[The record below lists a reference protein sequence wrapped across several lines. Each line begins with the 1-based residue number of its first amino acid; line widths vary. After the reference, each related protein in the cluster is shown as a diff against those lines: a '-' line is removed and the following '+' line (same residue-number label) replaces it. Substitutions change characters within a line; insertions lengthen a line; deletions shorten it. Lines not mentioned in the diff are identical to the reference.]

1 MIFLQDSCTE
11 VNTVAEAAA
20 MYVEVQ
26 EVKSG
31 RLHIMAAE
39 ETYHYKVRWLEYFIC
54 QSLIKDAFEKCSLV
68 SAIDK
73 GREIEVQL
81 CSNNNIFF
89 FFKVT
94 KKIGQKEAS
103 VKHMGK
109 QRFLYLS
116 RKWHY
121 NGYHAQTINGYLR

>member
-26 EVKSG
+26 EVKNG

-54 QSLIKDAFEKCSLV
+54 QSLINDAFSIGHRQGTGNW
-68 SAIDK
+68 SAIM
-73 GREIEVQL
+73 
-81 CSNNNIFF
+81 F
-89 FFKVT
+89 
-94 KKIGQKEAS
+94 
-103 VKHMGK
+103 
-109 QRFLYLS
+109 
-116 RKWHY
+116 
-121 NGYHAQTINGYLR
+121 

>member
-73 GREIEVQL
+73 GWEIEVQL

-116 RKWHY
+116 RRWHY
-121 NGYHAQTINGYLR
+121 SGYNAQTINGYLR